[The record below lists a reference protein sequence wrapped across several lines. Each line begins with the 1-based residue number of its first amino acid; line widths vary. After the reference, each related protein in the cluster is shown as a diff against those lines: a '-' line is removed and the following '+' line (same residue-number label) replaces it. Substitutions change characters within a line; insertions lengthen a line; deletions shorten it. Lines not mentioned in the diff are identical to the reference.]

1 MVHFPECLLCAGQSA
16 MQFPKANHLPLPPTP
31 QVWVLGL
38 GGLSEEVT
46 FGQSPEIVGEEC
58 RGQGNS
64 RAKAQGQDQAL

>member
-1 MVHFPECLLCAGQSA
+1 MR
-16 MQFPKANHLPLPPTP
+16 FPKACHLPPPPTP
-31 QVWVLGL
+31 QVWVLEL

-46 FGQSPEIVGEEC
+46 FGQTPEIVGEEC

>member
-1 MVHFPECLLCAGQSA
+1 MW
-16 MQFPKANHLPLPPTP
+16 FPKACHLPPTPTP
-31 QVWVLGL
+31 QVWVLEL

-46 FGQSPEIVGEEC
+46 FGQTPEIVGEEC